1 MTVWQE
7 VTQDQFQGSL
17 RYPLFNKNRWQG
29 TPDRVEAEGVFPAG
43 TRTVWMGKGYQWEA
57 VAIETPEGRR
67 FWLSDKI
74 EVLTLA
80 EADAR
85 WKKGLDDAAV
95 KVLADDRAREQAAA
109 RAAGLT
115 VEAWKDRKKLRAEQK
130 RFDAHRRSRE
140 QFERDMLS
148 GRAFGGTQETRRPIQ
163 HLSNKDA

>member
-1 MTVWQE
+1 MGWQE

-17 RYPLFNKNRWQG
+17 RYPLFNKDRRQG
-29 TPDRVEAEGVFPAG
+29 TPDQAEAHGVFPAG
-43 TRTVWMGKGYQWEA
+43 IRTVWMGKGFEWEA
-57 VAIETPEGRR
+57 VAVETPEGRR

-85 WKKGLDDAAV
+85 WRKGLDDAAA
-95 KVLADDRAREQAAA
+95 KVLAEDRAREQAAA

-130 RFDAHRRSRE
+130 RFDAHRRSKE
-140 QFERDMLS
+140 QFERDILA
-148 GRAFGGTQETRRPIQ
+148 GRIIGSSEYGQPMH